1 MKEKHEQ
8 SSSVTT
14 ATNELKLSPE
24 TSDVD
29 NSEDVSNNSYF
40 FKLYLMKLNR
50 GLDSKLEIRAS
61 SIV

>member
-1 MKEKHEQ
+1 MKDSRLTCLIFMKEKHEQ

-29 NSEDVSNNSYF
+29 NSEDVSNNS
-40 FKLYLMKLNR
+40 
-50 GLDSKLEIRAS
+50 
-61 SIV
+61 